1 VRISKWSCALQ
12 NEFTNEISIYCYPP
26 PLFALKLFYEAAKGK
41 DMWYDPVFR
50 VETLD
55 GRHVWCK
62 VCEVDDLAT
71 TLLK

>member
-1 VRISKWSCALQ
+1 MDYLSLLS
-12 NEFTNEISIYCYPP
+12 
-26 PLFALKLFYEAAKGK
+26 KLFYEAAKGK

-62 VCEVDDLAT
+62 VSDKQNT
-71 TLLK
+71 